1 MNEPYIRYDVSY
13 DLLSSLQNSVFQVH
27 IYLHIL
33 QADECILFILLD
45 IEWLHT
51 KCYQYLIN
59 KCKSFSNFTF
69 RHILEFKFLVNIL
82 DFFIP

>member
-1 MNEPYIRYDVSY
+1 MNEPCIPYDVSY
-13 DLLSSLQNSVFQVH
+13 NLLSSLQNSVFQVH
-27 IYLHIL
+27 IHLHIL

-51 KCYQYLIN
+51 KCCQYLIN
-59 KCKSFSNFTF
+59 EYKSFSNFTF
-69 RHILEFKFLVNIL
+69 RHIVGFKLLINIL